1 MSEHDAHK
9 RTNALLEQLLD
20 VNQRMLS
27 ELKHVRARL
36 TEVERALTSTQGA
49 AQSPGAGQLDPAAGE
64 GGFGAIRP
72 HTDPASASRTHSDDQ
87 QTLIASLVARNRT
100 RSGR

>member
-36 TEVERALTSTQGA
+36 TEVERTLTSAQGA

-64 GGFGAIRP
+64 GGFGAARP
-72 HTDPASASRTHSDDQ
+72 RIEASSAARTHGDDQ
-87 QTLIASLVARNRT
+87 QALIASLVARNRT